1 MISTSRLT
9 VRTLINGMQ
18 VYLQHR
24 RGKKEN
30 ARLNGGHVRIR
41 GKQTVKQLISQ
52 DQGVSNVD
60 ISKTEIRGFEKIA
73 QKYGIDY
80 AVKKDRSVSPERYL
94 VFFRSKDTDAFQAAY
109 KEYVASVLRKQQK
122 KRRRHLMP
130 KRPSIRKQLAKFK
143 AMVAALPVKAI
154 KRNREQEH
162 DR

>member
-9 VRTLINGMQ
+9 ARTLINGMQ
-18 VYLQHR
+18 AYLQHR
-24 RGKKEN
+24 SRKKEN
-30 ARLNGGHVRIR
+30 ARLNSHVRIR

-60 ISKTEIRGFEKIA
+60 ISKTAIRGFGKIA

-80 AVKKDRSVSPERYL
+80 AIKKDRSVSPEKYL
-94 VFFRSKDTDAFQAAY
+94 VFFRSKDADAFQAAY
-109 KEYVASVLRKQQK
+109 KEYAASVLRKQQK

-154 KRNREQEH
+154 KKDREQEH